1 MNAKKTP
8 FSSCLADILNGLSI
22 TQTAFGQRIGVSSSH
37 LSRYKMGDGPVPGG
51 DVIER
56 IIEGL
61 DEDAEAARLVRA
73 WMLTVAPGVS
83 RRLWVGER
91 TSPVLREGAT
101 LEEELAESLRDLP
114 QPDLL
119 ALVRLARIM
128 HSRPLVGDAIRATI
142 EAFGGS
148 VGRGE
153 EATEYGADDED
164 SDSEDNG
171 DGALGVESES

>member
-61 DEDAEAARLVRA
+61 DEDADAARLVRA

-91 TSPVLREGAT
+91 TPASAG
-101 LEEELAESLRDLP
+101 
-114 QPDLL
+114 
-119 ALVRLARIM
+119 
-128 HSRPLVGDAIRATI
+128 
-142 EAFGGS
+142 
-148 VGRGE
+148 
-153 EATEYGADDED
+153 GADGGWSAGVAGAVE
-164 SDSEDNG
+164 G
-171 DGALGVESES
+171 VDGCG